1 MFFILIFFKSAKII
15 IVKRR
20 LTIMIKVDVISGF
33 LGAGKTTLIKKL
45 FESKFKGEKVVI
57 IENEF
62 GDINIDTNFLKD
74 SGVKIK
80 EINAGCIC
88 CSLVGDFEASIK
100 ELINTYSPN
109 RIIIE
114 PSGVGKL
121 SDIVNAIEKVK
132 GFDLHLNILATMV
145 DGKKAK
151 MHLKNFGEFFLNQI
165 QNAKSIIITKMDK
178 LTENQQEEVLHI
190 IRENNPHA
198 NIITTSIFDL
208 DSSKLLE
215 TLEQD
220 ASLQQIMIQSLID
233 DEHECCHHH
242 HDEDEEHECCHHHH
256 DEDEEHECC
265 HHHHDEDEEHECCH
279 HHHDEDEEHE
289 CCHHHHDEDEEH
301 ECCHHHHHHGH
312 DADEVFA
319 SWGKETLKSI
329 SYEKLDNFL
338 KSLQD
343 ENLGIIVRATGYLK
357 ASDNDKWYYFD
368 YVYGDYQIRLD
379 EPTTIGRVVVIGS
392 HINEEKIANLFEN

>member
-289 CCHHHHDEDEEH
+289 CCHHHH
-301 ECCHHHHHHGH
+301 HHGH

>member
-1 MFFILIFFKSAKII
+1 
-15 IVKRR
+15 
-20 LTIMIKVDVISGF
+20 
-33 LGAGKTTLIKKL
+33 
-45 FESKFKGEKVVI
+45 
-57 IENEF
+57 
-62 GDINIDTNFLKD
+62 
-74 SGVKIK
+74 
-80 EINAGCIC
+80 
-88 CSLVGDFEASIK
+88 
-100 ELINTYSPN
+100 
-109 RIIIE
+109 
-114 PSGVGKL
+114 
-121 SDIVNAIEKVK
+121 
-132 GFDLHLNILATMV
+132 
-145 DGKKAK
+145 
-151 MHLKNFGEFFLNQI
+151 
-165 QNAKSIIITKMDK
+165 
-178 LTENQQEEVLHI
+178 
-190 IRENNPHA
+190 
-198 NIITTSIFDL
+198 
-208 DSSKLLE
+208 
-215 TLEQD
+215 
-220 ASLQQIMIQSLID
+220 MIQSLID
-233 DEHECCHHH
+233 DEH
-242 HDEDEEHECCHHHH
+242 EEHECCHHHH

-343 ENLGIIVRATGYLK
+343 ENLGIIVRAKGYLK

>member
-1 MFFILIFFKSAKII
+1 
-15 IVKRR
+15 
-20 LTIMIKVDVISGF
+20 MIKVDVISGF

-88 CSLVGDFEASIK
+88 CSLVGDFETSIK
-100 ELINTYSPN
+100 ELINTYSPD

-178 LTENQQEEVLHI
+178 LTEDQQEEVLHI

-233 DEHECCHHH
+233 DEHE
-242 HDEDEEHECCHHHH
+242 EHEC
-256 DEDEEHECC
+256 
-265 HHHHDEDEEHECCH
+265 
-279 HHHDEDEEHE
+279 
-289 CCHHHHDEDEEH
+289 
-301 ECCHHHHHHGH
+301 
-312 DADEVFA
+312 
-319 SWGKETLKSI
+319 
-329 SYEKLDNFL
+329 
-338 KSLQD
+338 
-343 ENLGIIVRATGYLK
+343 
-357 ASDNDKWYYFD
+357 
-368 YVYGDYQIRLD
+368 
-379 EPTTIGRVVVIGS
+379 
-392 HINEEKIANLFEN
+392 

>member
-1 MFFILIFFKSAKII
+1 
-15 IVKRR
+15 
-20 LTIMIKVDVISGF
+20 MIKVDVISGF

-88 CSLVGDFEASIK
+88 CSLVGDFETSIK
-100 ELINTYSPN
+100 ELINTYSPD

-178 LTENQQEEVLHI
+178 LTEDQQEEVLHI

-233 DEHECCHHH
+233 DEHEEHKCC
-242 HDEDEEHECCHHHH
+242 HHH

-343 ENLGIIVRATGYLK
+343 ESLGIIVRAKGYLK

>member
-1 MFFILIFFKSAKII
+1 
-15 IVKRR
+15 
-20 LTIMIKVDVISGF
+20 MIKVDVISGF

-233 DEHECCHHH
+233 DEHE
-242 HDEDEEHECCHHHH
+242 
-256 DEDEEHECC
+256 
-265 HHHHDEDEEHECCH
+265 
-279 HHHDEDEEHE
+279 EHE

-343 ENLGIIVRATGYLK
+343 ENLGIIVRAKGYLK

>member
-1 MFFILIFFKSAKII
+1 
-15 IVKRR
+15 
-20 LTIMIKVDVISGF
+20 MIKVDVISGF

-178 LTENQQEEVLHI
+178 LTEDQQEEVLHI

-233 DEHECCHHH
+233 DEHE
-242 HDEDEEHECCHHHH
+242 EHECC
-256 DEDEEHECC
+256 
-265 HHHHDEDEEHECCH
+265 
-279 HHHDEDEEHE
+279 
-289 CCHHHHDEDEEH
+289 HHHDEDEEH

-343 ENLGIIVRATGYLK
+343 ENLGIIVRAKGYLK

>member
-1 MFFILIFFKSAKII
+1 
-15 IVKRR
+15 
-20 LTIMIKVDVISGF
+20 
-33 LGAGKTTLIKKL
+33 
-45 FESKFKGEKVVI
+45 
-57 IENEF
+57 
-62 GDINIDTNFLKD
+62 
-74 SGVKIK
+74 
-80 EINAGCIC
+80 
-88 CSLVGDFEASIK
+88 
-100 ELINTYSPN
+100 
-109 RIIIE
+109 
-114 PSGVGKL
+114 
-121 SDIVNAIEKVK
+121 
-132 GFDLHLNILATMV
+132 MV

-178 LTENQQEEVLHI
+178 LTEDQQEEVLHI

-233 DEHECCHHH
+233 DEHE
-242 HDEDEEHECCHHHH
+242 EHECCHHHH
-256 DEDEEHECC
+256 
-265 HHHHDEDEEHECCH
+265 DEEHECCH

-343 ENLGIIVRATGYLK
+343 ENLGIIVRAKGYLK

-368 YVYGDYQIRLD
+368 NVYGDYQIRLD

>member
-1 MFFILIFFKSAKII
+1 
-15 IVKRR
+15 
-20 LTIMIKVDVISGF
+20 MIKVDVISGF

-233 DEHECCHHH
+233 DEHE
-242 HDEDEEHECCHHHH
+242 EHECC
-256 DEDEEHECC
+256 
-265 HHHHDEDEEHECCH
+265 
-279 HHHDEDEEHE
+279 
-289 CCHHHHDEDEEH
+289 HHHDEDEEH

-343 ENLGIIVRATGYLK
+343 ENLGIIVRAKGYLK